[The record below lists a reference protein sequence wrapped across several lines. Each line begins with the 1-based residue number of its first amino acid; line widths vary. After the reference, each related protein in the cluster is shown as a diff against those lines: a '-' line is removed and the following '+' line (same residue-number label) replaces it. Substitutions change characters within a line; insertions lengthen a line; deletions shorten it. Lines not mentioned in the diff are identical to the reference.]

1 MTKKYELN
9 EMELELVAGG
19 QQRNK
24 TEKKQNG
31 FIKLVGKTIIKVIGI
46 LISK

>member
-19 QQRNK
+19 QQQIGLCMPQ
-24 TEKKQNG
+24 T
-31 FIKLVGKTIIKVIGI
+31 IKLVTTVVNKVRKIIKNIFG
-46 LISK
+46 